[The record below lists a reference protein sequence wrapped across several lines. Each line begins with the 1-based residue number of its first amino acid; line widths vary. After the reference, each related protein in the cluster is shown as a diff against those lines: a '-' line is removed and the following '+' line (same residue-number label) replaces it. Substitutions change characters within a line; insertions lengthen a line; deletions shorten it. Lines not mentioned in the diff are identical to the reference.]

1 MKARTLLLMCGL
13 SLAGAS
19 VAPPIPPLHGLDAWP
34 FGPPEKGPDLRRGV
48 PHKAQVAPVIPLPR
62 PRPDVLE
69 NTGAIRSDALNPV
82 TAVPPA
88 APMLQAIPSAAPGPQ
103 NASTPQPGSALLG
116 ATGKGVAGETHRQTT
131 AATPKRAAVEPVK
144 DDGGAA
150 MPPVS
155 VRDAGDG
162 RIQIEAHDA
171 SIGQVLAALQASG
184 LMRLSAS
191 DQLSRTVSGTYTG
204 TLPQVLSRI
213 LEGSTYFLRVTAS
226 GTEFHAVDMTNDAD
240 AALRSGTPDTHA
252 ALPSRSNDNNAALQ
266 NGAGSNVAAVTAP
279 TPAFSLSPANPVS
292 KARALAR
299 AQRSAKMR

>member
-19 VAPPIPPLHGLDAWP
+19 AAQPIPPLHDAWP
-34 FGPPEKGPDLRRGV
+34 FSLLEKGDDLRRSV
-48 PHKAQVAPVIPLPR
+48 PHKAQAAPAIPLPR

-69 NTGAIRSDALNPV
+69 KTGAIRGDALNPV
-82 TAVPPA
+82 AAVPPA
-88 APMLQAIPSAAPGPQ
+88 APMLQATPSAAPEPQ

-116 ATGKGVAGETHRQTT
+116 ATGKGVAGEAHRQTMAET
-131 AATPKRAAVEPVK
+131 LKWPAVEPVK

-150 MPPVS
+150 MRPVS
-155 VRDAGDG
+155 VRDAGGG

-171 SIGQVLAALQASG
+171 SVGQVLAALQASG
-184 LMRLSAS
+184 LIRLSAS

-213 LEGSTYFLRVTAS
+213 LEGHTYFLRVTAS
-226 GTEFHAVDMTNDAD
+226 GTEFHAVDMTNDAN
-240 AALRSGTPDTHA
+240 AALRSGTGDTDA
-252 ALPSRSNDNNAALQ
+252 TVRSRSNDNNAALPSA
-266 NGAGSNVAAVTAP
+266 AGSNVEAVTAP
-279 TPAFSLSPANPVS
+279 TPAFALSPANPVS

-299 AQRSAKMR
+299 AQRSAKRH